1 MVKKKQGLRFVILFA
16 YITASWIGVE
26 SLKNGLGLT
35 PQMGWNSW
43 NHFGCNINEKLIKQT
58 ADALVSTG
66 LASAGYKYLNID
78 DCWGNYYRDKWGY
91 LRGNESTFPSG
102 IKALAD
108 YVHSKGLK
116 FGIYSSAGTRTC
128 SNRMPGSLGYERK
141 DAKTFASWGVDYL
154 KYDNCYTDGSPEK
167 TRFPIMTQA
176 LRASGRNIFYS
187 MCEWGNQEPAKWGSG
202 VGNSWRTTGD
212 INDQWSSML
221 RNIDI
226 NDAYANYAGPGGWND
241 PDMLEVG
248 NGGMTYNEYVVHF
261 SLWAISK
268 APLIIGCDL
277 INLNKA
283 AFDILTNR
291 EVIAINQDSLGVQAK
306 KVKKN
311 GDLEVWAGPLSQGK
325 KVVLL
330 LNRGSARYGLITFG
344 WNDIGI
350 SPKTA
355 VVLRDVWKRFT
366 YKKRIRRKLTVWIA
380 AHSCRLFVLQP

>member
-1 MVKKKQGLRFVILFA
+1 MVKKKQGLRFVIFFA
-16 YITASWIGVE
+16 YIAASWIRVE
-26 SLKNGLGLT
+26 SLRNGLGLT
-35 PQMGWNSW
+35 PQMGDLPNK
-43 NHFGCNINEKLIKQT
+43 GEK
-58 ADALVSTG
+58 
-66 LASAGYKYLNID
+66 N
-78 DCWGNYYRDKWGY
+78 GY

-108 YVHSKGLK
+108 YIHSKGLK

-268 APLIIGCDL
+268 APLIIGCDV
-277 INLNKA
+277 INLNKE

-355 VVLRDVWKRFT
+355 VVLRDVWKMKCSLEHDVLAWENADLTIDMARFHSSAT
-366 YKKRIRRKLTVWIA
+366 CIPVLYPWLCPHLYILTR
-380 AHSCRLFVLQP
+380 CLFPI